1 MANEV
6 LFRPE
11 DVRIVST
18 NEAQLQAKIVSA
30 FFLGDRTRL
39 ILDAGADQTITAET
53 AETVERREF
62 KAGDVVP
69 IAVDAEALLF
79 LE

>member
-39 ILDAGADQTITAET
+39 ILDVGADQTIT

>member
-39 ILDAGADQTITAET
+39 ILDVGADQTIT

-69 IAVDAEALLF
+69 IAVDAEVLLF